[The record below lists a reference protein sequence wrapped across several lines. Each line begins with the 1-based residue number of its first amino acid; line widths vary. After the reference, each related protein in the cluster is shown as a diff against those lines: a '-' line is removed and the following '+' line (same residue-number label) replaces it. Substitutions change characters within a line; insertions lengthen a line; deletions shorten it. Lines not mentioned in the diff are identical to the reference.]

1 MSASKAAKAMKSM
14 LAELG
19 NPPRPDEV
27 VGILQ
32 PDEPKPSAPRTEEA
46 SVQLNLRVPASV
58 KHRVRVLAARDDITL
73 SELVTRALDLY
84 EQHHGKAA
92 IR

>member
-1 MSASKAAKAMKSM
+1 MSASKAAKAMKGM

-19 NPPRPDEV
+19 KPPRPNEI
-27 VGILQ
+27 VGTLQ
-32 PDEPKPSAPRTEEA
+32 SGEPRAPAQRVEEA

-58 KHRVRVLAARDDITL
+58 KHRVRVLAARDDLTL

-84 EQHHGKAA
+84 EQANGN
-92 IR
+92 RDDR

>member
-1 MSASKAAKAMKSM
+1 MSAPKATKAMKGL

-19 NPPRPDEV
+19 EPPRPDEI
-27 VGILQ
+27 VGTLQ
-32 PDEPKPSAPRTEEA
+32 SDEPKIPMQRAEEA

-58 KHRVRVLAARDDITL
+58 KHRVRILAARDDVTL

-84 EQHHGKAA
+84 EQHHPIDDK
-92 IR
+92 R